1 MEGIMLKKNKT
12 IINQDPFDAAMARWE
27 RRGNI
32 IAWGLLAAA
41 VCYFA
46 PVVLRILFN
55 H

>member
-1 MEGIMLKKNKT
+1 MKQKAET

-46 PVVLRILFN
+46 PVVLKIFFN